1 MVYMN
6 TENNLIGFF
15 LLNQKA
21 SSMALYFFF
30 LNGEIIVLA
39 I

>member
-21 SSMALYFFF
+21 SSMALFFF